1 MAVRRMKAPLMDYE
15 IARARMVKEQ
25 CIARGIT
32 DERVLRAMGT
42 MPRHLFVDAGFEPRA
57 YGDHPLPIGNDQ
69 TISQP
74 YIVALMTQ
82 ELGVREGMK
91 VLEVGTGSG
100 YQAAILGFL
109 GCTVYTVERH
119 EPLSKRARKIISR
132 LGIDTVHYLVG
143 DGSLGWKEY
152 APYDGIIVTA
162 GAPVIP
168 EALQE
173 QLAVEGTLVIPVGG
187 RDQQRLLKIIKGESM
202 IEKQD
207 ICGCTFV
214 PLVCAQANSEV

>member
-1 MAVRRMKAPLMDYE
+1 MKAPLMDYE
-15 IARARMVKEQ
+15 IARTRMVKEQ

-32 DERVLRAMGT
+32 DESVLRAMGT

-74 YIVALMTQ
+74 YIVALMTT
-82 ELGVREGMK
+82 ELGVRTGMK
-91 VLEVGTGSG
+91 ILEVGTGSG

-119 EPLSKRARKIISR
+119 EPLSKQARRIISR
-132 LGIDTVHYLVG
+132 LGIKNIHYKVG
-143 DGSLGWKEY
+143 DGSLGWDEH

-162 GAPVIP
+162 GAPVVP
-168 EALQE
+168 EALQD
-173 QLAVEGTLVIPVGG
+173 QLAVGGTLVIPVGG
-187 RDQQRLLKIIKGESM
+187 RDQQRLLKITRGESM

-207 ICGCTFV
+207 LCACTFV
-214 PLVCAQANSEV
+214 PLVGAQANREV